1 MKKGLKSAVLLLG
14 STMLVFGLTACGNEE
29 SGSKKAEGTA
39 ELAGNYYIDLTD
51 LGMKLTFYLDLE
63 QDGTFMFSNT
73 LDFEVNKSSGT
84 WQKSGDDYM
93 MVYDSVNG
101 EEKSVSDGLT
111 TTFKAL
117 EDGSLDF
124 TGESGCIYYGSATAS
139 TVGAD
144 DPDATLIAYPVT
156 DGYEEQEEGT
166 DFQSGVYVSE
176 DVEQGGV
183 AYSHVVSF
191 YEDGSYLH
199 FSSYEEDGQKM
210 FVSEKGNYSVSTTQL
225 ALEPEEKDRVACEVV
240 DDSNLKLSI
249 LPYAGADARETMDF
263 KKTDAGEE
271 LLKFSGEGSVKGSSE
286 TFEVTMTLYSD
297 GSYKTTADGFTEKG
311 ILVMD
316 SKTNFIKQ
324 YPDHPESGVR
334 GLNQVTT
341 VPAGKLTEEDGKLT
355 ISGLRVRK
363 AEELNRYE
371 CTVTQD

>member
-1 MKKGLKSAVLLLG
+1 MKKRLKRAALLLG
-14 STMLVFGLTACGNEE
+14 SAILVLGLTACGKEE
-29 SGSKKAEGTA
+29 SEVKGTEDTE
-39 ELAGNYYIDLTD
+39 ELDGNYYIDLTD

-101 EEKSVSDGLT
+101 EEKSVSDGLI

-124 TGESGCIYYGSATAS
+124 TGESGCIHYGSATAS

-144 DPDATLIAYPVT
+144 EPDATLIAYPVT

-166 DFQSGVYVSE
+166 DFQSGVYASE
-176 DVEQGGV
+176 DVEEGGIT
-183 AYSHVVSF
+183 YSHTVSF

-199 FSSYEEDGQKM
+199 FTTYEEDGQKM
-210 FVSEKGNYSVSTTQL
+210 FVSENGKYSVSTTQL

-249 LPYAGADARETMDF
+249 LPYAGADVRETMEF

-271 LLKFSGEGSVKGSSE
+271 MMKFSGEGSVKGRSD
-286 TFEVTMTLYSD
+286 TFEVTMTLYRD
-297 GSYKTTADGFTEKG
+297 GSYETTADGFTEKG

-316 SKTNFIKQ
+316 SENNFIKQ

-341 VPAGKLTEEDGKLT
+341 VPAGEMTEDSGKLT
-355 ISGLRVRK
+355 ISSLRVRK

>member
-1 MKKGLKSAVLLLG
+1 MKKGLKSAALLLG
-14 STMLVFGLTACGNEE
+14 GAMLVLGLTACGKEDTE
-29 SGSKKAEGTA
+29 SKGAEGTE

-73 LDFEVNKSSGT
+73 LDFETNKSSGT
-84 WQKSGDDYM
+84 WQKSGEDYM

-111 TTFKAL
+111 TTFTAL

-124 TGESGCIYYGSATAS
+124 TGESGCIHYGSATAS

-144 DPDATLIAYPVT
+144 DPDAKLIAYPVT
-156 DGYEEQEEGT
+156 DDYEEQEEGT

-176 DVEQGGV
+176 DVEEDGTS
-183 AYSHVVSF
+183 YSHVVSF

-199 FSSYEEDGQKM
+199 LTTYEEDGQER
-210 FVSEKGNYSVSTTQL
+210 FVSETGKYSVSTTQL
-225 ALEPEEKDRVACEVV
+225 AMEPEEKDRVACEVV

-249 LPYAGADARETMDF
+249 LPYAGAESRETVDF
-263 KKTDAGEE
+263 QKTDAAEE
-271 LLKFSGEGSVKGSSE
+271 LMKLSGEGSVKGSSD
-286 TFEVTMTLYSD
+286 TFEVTMTLYND
-297 GSYKTTADGFTEKG
+297 GSYETTADEFTETG
-311 ILVMD
+311 VLAMD
-316 SKTNFIKQ
+316 SETNFEKQ

-341 VPAGKLTEEDGKLT
+341 VPAGEITGDGGKLT
-355 ISGLRVRK
+355 ISGLRVRNS
-363 AEELNRYE
+363 EELNRYE

>member
-1 MKKGLKSAVLLLG
+1 MRKGFKSAALLLG
-14 STMLVFGLTACGNEE
+14 SAILVLGLTACGKEE
-29 SGSKKAEGTA
+29 SEAKGAQGTE
-39 ELAGNYYIDLTD
+39 ELAGNYYINLTD

-63 QDGTFMFSNT
+63 QDGTFLFSNT

-124 TGESGCIYYGSATAS
+124 TGENVCIHYGSATAS

-144 DPDATLIAYPVT
+144 DPDAKLIAYPVT

-166 DFQSGVYVSE
+166 DFQNGVYVSE
-176 DVEQGGV
+176 DVEEGGV
-183 AYSHVVSF
+183 TYSHAVSF

-199 FSSYEEDGQKM
+199 FTAYEEDGQKR
-210 FVSEKGNYSVSTTQL
+210 FVNETGNYSVSTTQL
-225 ALEPEEKDRVACEVV
+225 ALEPEGKDRVACEVV

-249 LPYAGADARETMDF
+249 LPYAGADARETMGF

-297 GSYKTTADGFTEKG
+297 GSYETTADGFTEKG
-311 ILVMD
+311 ILVLD
-316 SKTNFIKQ
+316 SETNFIKQ

-341 VPAGKLTEEDGKLT
+341 VPAGGLTEEDGKLT

-371 CTVTQD
+371 CTVTQE